1 LCFIYLLNLFFIIVD
16 AKICIFGGIY
26 LNYLS
31 PKEPIAMLDVV
42 TLVWTIPQ
50 FKNPKRPNLPNLIY
64 HTATLIDKRMLL
76 AFGKLFF

>member
-26 LNYLS
+26 LNYYS

-50 FKNPKRPNLPNLIY
+50 FKVPVPNLVY
-64 HTATLIDKRMLL
+64 HTATMVGKYAMFV
-76 AFGKLFF
+76 AFGKLQIFF